1 MIILQNWMFF
11 FCLNFVWFCLWW
23 SDLFVENRNCDRM
36 NAVSINLY
44 LCHVHIFHILF
55 QFICLL
61 FFFLFFFLLPYRN
74 NSNNTNTEQSSSTS
88 TRDTMLSSL
97 ASSSSSSSSTSV
109 TSMPTTTEESIQSTS
124 VNGGDSEV
132 TNSASTEPTY
142 SNSDEITI
150 KLKYLNDDLKIV
162 KARTNEPI
170 GDFKK

>member
-1 MIILQNWMFF
+1 
-11 FCLNFVWFCLWW
+11 
-23 SDLFVENRNCDRM
+23 
-36 NAVSINLY
+36 
-44 LCHVHIFHILF
+44 
-55 QFICLL
+55 
-61 FFFLFFFLLPYRN
+61 
-74 NSNNTNTEQSSSTS
+74 
-88 TRDTMLSSL
+88 
-97 ASSSSSSSSTSV
+97 
-109 TSMPTTTEESIQSTS
+109 MPTTTEESIQSTS